1 MDINELKL
9 KDILS
14 LQQLFYNGSNKN
26 ELSQHPY
33 MGKYVIIRSSPSG
46 VHFGIFKSYD
56 EQTHQIILENSRRIH
71 YWEKCF
77 TLSAIANNGLSTQQT
92 NTRIS
97 EKVTEMSI
105 GYVCEIIPCSD
116 IAIESIKN
124 YPVHQI

>member
-14 LQQLFYNGSNKN
+14 LSKLFSNEKKEEISN
-26 ELSQHPY
+26 HPY
-33 MGKYVIIRSSPSG
+33 MGQYVIIRSAPSG

-77 TLSAIANNGLSTQQT
+77 TLSAIANNGLSTAKT
-92 NTRIS
+92 DTRIS
-97 EKVTEMSI
+97 ETVAEMSI
-105 GYVCEIIPCSD
+105 GYVCEIIPCKD
-116 IAIESIKN
+116 VAIESLKN
-124 YPVHQI
+124 YKVHQI